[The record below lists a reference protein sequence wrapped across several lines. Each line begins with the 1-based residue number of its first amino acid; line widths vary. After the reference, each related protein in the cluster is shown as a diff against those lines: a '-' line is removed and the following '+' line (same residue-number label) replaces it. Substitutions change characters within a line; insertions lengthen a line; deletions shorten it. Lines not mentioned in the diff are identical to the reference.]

1 MQVHDELVL
10 EVANEAVEDVVQQ
23 LRRHM
28 AQAAELAVP
37 LRVDVGIGRHW
48 DEAH

>member
-10 EVANEAVEDVVQQ
+10 EVADAAIDRVVGR
-23 LRRHM
+23 LREHM
-28 AQAAELAVP
+28 AQAAELTVP
-37 LRVDVGIGRHW
+37 LRVDVGIGKNW